1 VSTAFSRT
9 DPQDERGQ
17 LILAGAYR
25 RISRDRENNQLAVQ
39 RQERDLE
46 ELAEYLGVRIIE
58 WYTDNDISGDGTKR
72 RSGYMDMVESLR
84 SGRVGMVLAT
94 EVARYQ
100 RGHTEYMQ
108 FYQVC
113 ENRKAKVA
121 WKGGLA
127 DFGQTETLMQMEMWA
142 LMAREELRTMK
153 RRVQRKHRE
162 LEARGMP
169 NGGGRAFGFE
179 RDMRT
184 LRPPYSYSRLS
195 DRRLI
200 TVDEPE
206 IIREMA
212 RRVLDGEYLHALARE
227 LNERGVLPVRSA
239 RWAPCQLRQFLLS
252 GRISGRREVFGTT
265 DEGKKNTHGRIVG
278 EGKWTAIITPKQS
291 DALRRLIRDPARK
304 ALGSKQLSKHV
315 LAGLLTCGL
324 CGSKMY
330 SRGHGTMRCSECAK
344 VSILVAPIEEMVI
357 EDVIMRVDSGAL
369 TAALRNDDDAEV
381 ARELAEVE
389 DQQKHL
395 AAVWAAGQL
404 PSEAWQVANEGLAVR
419 HLALTNRL
427 AETARSQ
434 GLADLPSP
442 LRGAW
447 ATLSLAQ
454 QRAVIRLLVDRIVI
468 APSTG
473 RRRDLGRCTV
483 IPKQ

>member
-1 VSTAFSRT
+1 VSTAFSLT
-9 DPQDERGQ
+9 DAQDERGQ

-25 RISRDRENNQLAVQ
+25 RISRDRENNQLAIK

-46 ELAEYLGVRIIE
+46 ELAEYLGVRIAE

-84 SGRVGMVLAT
+84 LGRVGMVLAT

-108 FYQVC
+108 FYEVC
-113 ENRKAKVA
+113 ESRRAKVA

-127 DFGQTETLMQMEMWA
+127 DFGQTETLMQFEMWA
-142 LMAREELRTMK
+142 LMAREELRTIK
-153 RRVQRKHRE
+153 RRVRRKHRE

-184 LRPPYSYSRLS
+184 LRPPYSYCRLS

-206 IIREMA
+206 IIREIA
-212 RRVLDGEYLHALARE
+212 RRVLDGEHLHALARE
-227 LNERGVLPVRSA
+227 LNERGVLPVHAS
-239 RWAPCQLRQFLLS
+239 RWAANQIRHLLLS
-252 GRISGRREVFGTT
+252 ARISGRRERKT
-265 DEGKKNTHGRIVG
+265 DNEGKKNACGRIVG
-278 EGKWTAIITPKQS
+278 GAVWPAIITPAQS
-291 DALRRLIRDPARK
+291 DALRRLIQDPARK
-304 ALGSKQLSKHV
+304 ARGAKPLSKHV

-324 CGSKMY
+324 CGSRMY

-344 VSILVAPIEEMVI
+344 VSILVAPIEEMVV

-404 PSEAWQVANEGLAVR
+404 TNEAWLVATQGLSVR
-419 HLALTNRL
+419 HQALTDRL

-454 QRAVIRLLVDRIVI
+454 QRAVVRLLVDRIVV
-468 APSTG
+468 APSTTRG
-473 RRRDLGRCTV
+473 QRDLGRCTV
-483 IPKQ
+483 IPAK